1 MYAIYIDM
9 VPEEE
14 DLIDWAIWYY
24 GTQEIKEAWPWLVT
38 TLFYEKESG
47 EVNADWST
55 LKEVGLLG
63 EGGRVAL

>member
-1 MYAIYIDM
+1 MMLYIDM

-24 GTQEIKEAWPWLVT
+24 GTQEIKEEWQVVGDNSIMK
-38 TLFYEKESG
+38 KESG
-47 EVNADWST
+47 EVGGDWST

-63 EGGRVAL
+63 QDGRIAS